1 MDNRISLPPTSNR
14 KNILYLVDKQTF
26 ITKMSRVRF
35 HAIEA
40 LSKIA
45 NVMYWG
51 PNWTNYNT
59 NLTLDENILFIGA
72 PIDYIICYKPSCI
85 KGFAH
90 CTIPKCITYNEMWD
104 EPLTLAEINESNP
117 DLIVCHHEND
127 MKNYQ
132 NNLFKQIQVHTKL
145 VHIPHCGKSEIFYN
159 KNIEKPIDILLCGSI
174 GKHYPLRIKL
184 REVLPLLPA
193 KYVCKEYIHPGY
205 IHSDSFTDVYLKDF
219 ANSINLSK
227 ICITCTSKYK
237 YRLGKMVEIP
247 MCGSILACDLPN
259 QDQDELSDKM
269 IVIDDTM
276 TALQIKDLLVSY
288 LENPE
293 KLETIRKNGYE
304 WSQKYKQDFYAK
316 RLLEELNSINK
327 KGKNIFLI
335 GDELNSIKQ
344 KWICDVLKEEFI
356 NCSGLNI
363 VKSPKDADIIWLLA
377 PWSYRKIPKEL
388 LLTKFVISSIHH
400 IDWNKFEENKDYYT
414 FIESVTN
421 RYHTICPKTQIE
433 LCKITKKKITIMNF
447 WINETQFYH
456 IFHKASLKLKYQLPS
471 DKFIIGSFQKD
482 TEGKDNTIPKLCKGP
497 DIFINII
504 KDIYT
509 NDRNIHILLTGWR
522 RNYIIDELNKYKIPY
537 TYLELVSPIELNE
550 LYSCL
555 DLYIV
560 SSRVEGGPRAI
571 MECGLAKVP
580 IISTDVGISE
590 LILPQESIYDMKDY
604 LTYKKSKPNV
614 PFAHKKASMY
624 TITNYMKS
632 FVSNV
637 FY

>member
-1 MDNRISLPPTSNR
+1 MDNQKPISNQ
-14 KNILYLVDKQTF
+14 KNIIYLVDKQTF

-72 PIDYIICYKPSCI
+72 PIDYIICYKPSSI
-85 KGFAH
+85 KGFSD
-90 CTIPKCITYNEMWD
+90 CIIPKCITYNEMWD

-117 DLIVCHHEND
+117 DLIICHHEND
-127 MKNYQ
+127 QIRYKND
-132 NNLFKQIQVHTKL
+132 LFKQIQVHTKL
-145 VHIPHCGKSEIFYN
+145 VHIPHCAKSEIFYN
-159 KNIEKPIDILLCGSI
+159 KNIAKPIDILLCGSI
-174 GKHYPLRIKL
+174 GKHYPLRMKL
-184 REVLPLLPA
+184 REVLPLLSTR
-193 KYVCKEYIHPGY
+193 YVCKEYNHPGY

-247 MCGSILACDLPN
+247 MCGSVLACDLPN
-259 QDQDELSDKM
+259 QDQDELRDKM

-276 TALQIKDLLVSY
+276 SAKQIKDLLISY
-288 LENPE
+288 LESPE

-316 RLLEELNSINK
+316 RLLEELNDINK
-327 KGKNIFLI
+327 KNKKIFLI
-335 GDELNSIKQ
+335 GDELTSIKE

-356 NCSGLNI
+356 NCSELNI
-363 VKSPKDADIIWLLA
+363 VKDPKDADIIWLLA
-377 PWSYRKIPKEL
+377 PWSHRKVPEKL
-388 LLTKFVISSIHH
+388 LRTKFVISTIHH
-400 IDWNKFEENKDYYT
+400 IDWNKFEENKEYYN

-421 RYHTICPKTQIE
+421 RYHTICPKTYTE
-433 LCKITKKKITIMNF
+433 LRKITQKHITVMNF
-447 WINETQFYH
+447 WINETQFYS
-456 IFHKASLKLKYQLPS
+456 IPHKTPLKVKYGLPI

-482 TEGKDNTIPKLCKGP
+482 TEGKDNAMPKLCKGP
-497 DIFINII
+497 DLFINIV

-522 RNYIIDELNKYKIPY
+522 RTYITNELNKYKIPY
-537 TYLELVSPIELNE
+537 TYLELVSPAELNE
-550 LYSCL
+550 LYNCL

-571 MECGLAKVP
+571 MECGMAKVP

-590 LILPQESIYDMKDY
+590 LILPKESIYDMNNC

-614 PFAHKKASMY
+614 PFAHTKASMY
-624 TITNYMKS
+624 TITNYMKT
-632 FVSNV
+632 FVRNV